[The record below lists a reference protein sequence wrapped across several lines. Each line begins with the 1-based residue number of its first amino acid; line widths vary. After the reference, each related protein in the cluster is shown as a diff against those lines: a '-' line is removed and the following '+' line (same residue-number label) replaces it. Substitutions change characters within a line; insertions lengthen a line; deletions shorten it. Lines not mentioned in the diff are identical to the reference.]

1 MGSEGPKAVTIH
13 VTGFKKFLGVDENP
27 TETMVN
33 NLKIFLEKRG
43 LPTGVRLGSCT
54 VLETAGIGALPMLH
68 KILESSISTIVPW
81 AVNKLYGSCSG
92 TYGLLHFGVN
102 SGQSKFA
109 IEQQAVNTKP
119 LLVVQMNLDGNHRKC
134 QLFPRMEKFHR
145 QERKSDNGVFLLTF
159 VVSIRYG
166 VGASTGFYQQCS
178 LEIGNCICAR
188 FDEMG
193 SEGPKAVTIHVT
205 GFKKFLGVNENPT
218 ETMVNN
224 LKIFLE
230 KRGLPAGVRLGSCT
244 VLETAGIGALPMLH
258 KILES
263 SVSSMDN
270 EQIVWLHFGVN
281 SGQSKFAI
289 EQQAVNEATFGCPD
303 EFGWRPQTLCSTE
316 AILEFLKKKGC
327 DANISRDAGRFVCN
341 YVYYQ
346 SLRFAEQKGHKSL
359 FVHVPLF
366 SSIDEQTQMKF
377 IATLL
382 EAIASTC

>member
-43 LPTGVRLGSCT
+43 LP
-54 VLETAGIGALPMLH
+54 
-68 KILESSISTIVPW
+68 
-81 AVNKLYGSCSG
+81 
-92 TYGLLHFGVN
+92 
-102 SGQSKFA
+102 
-109 IEQQAVNTKP
+109 
-119 LLVVQMNLDGNHRKC
+119 
-134 QLFPRMEKFHR
+134 
-145 QERKSDNGVFLLTF
+145 
-159 VVSIRYG
+159 
-166 VGASTGFYQQCS
+166 
-178 LEIGNCICAR
+178 
-188 FDEMG
+188 
-193 SEGPKAVTIHVT
+193 
-205 GFKKFLGVNENPT
+205 
-218 ETMVNN
+218 
-224 LKIFLE
+224 
-230 KRGLPAGVRLGSCT
+230 AGVRLGSCT
-244 VLETAGIGALPMLH
+244 VLETAGTGALPMLH

-263 SVSSMDN
+263 SISSMDN

-303 EFGWRPQTLCSTE
+303 EFGWQPQRQPIVPEDGEISRIRETLCSTE
-316 AILEFLKKKGC
+316 AILEFLKKKGY
-327 DANISRDAGRFVCN
+327 DATTSRDAGRFVCN

-346 SLRFAEQKGHKSL
+346 SLRFAEQKGLKSL

-366 SSIDEQTQMKF
+366 SSVDEQTQMKF